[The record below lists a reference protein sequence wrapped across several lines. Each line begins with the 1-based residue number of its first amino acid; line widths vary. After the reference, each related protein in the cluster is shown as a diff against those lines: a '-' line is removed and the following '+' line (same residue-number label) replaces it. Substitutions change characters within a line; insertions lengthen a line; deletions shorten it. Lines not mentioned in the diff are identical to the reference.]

1 MLTLQQVA
9 GIINPVVNTTS
20 MIWRVDMEE
29 RYQLFTTLIARCAR
43 AVKRI
48 KSSEMSEF
56 NLKGLHVS
64 CLYYAYVSEKPL
76 TATEL
81 CEICDEDKANI
92 SRAIDMLEA
101 GEYVECN
108 SKTQKKYNCP
118 ISLTEKGR
126 EVAKSVA
133 SKIDNIVMLASRG
146 LSDEDRKVFYSS
158 LTLISNN
165 LENICEN
172 Y

>member
-1 MLTLQQVA
+1 
-9 GIINPVVNTTS
+9 
-20 MIWRVDMEE
+20 MEE
-29 RYQLFTTLIARCAR
+29 RYQLFTTLIAKCAR
-43 AVKRI
+43 TIKKI

-64 CLYYAYVSEKPL
+64 CLYYAFTNKKPL

-81 CEICDEDKANI
+81 CDICDEDKANI
-92 SRAIDMLEA
+92 SRAIDVLEA
-101 GEYVECN
+101 EGYVVCN

-118 ISLTEKGR
+118 ISLTEKGV

-133 SKIDNIVMLASRG
+133 GKIENLVMIASRG
-146 LSDEDRKVFYSS
+146 LSEENRKIFYSS
-158 LTLISNN
+158 LTLISSN
-165 LENICEN
+165 LEKICEN

>member
-1 MLTLQQVA
+1 
-9 GIINPVVNTTS
+9 
-20 MIWRVDMEE
+20 MEE
-29 RYQLFTTLIARCAR
+29 RYQLFTTLIAKCAR
-43 AVKRI
+43 AIKKI
-48 KSSEMSEF
+48 KSREMSEF

-64 CLYYAYVSEKPL
+64 CLYYVYISKKSL

-92 SRAIDMLEA
+92 SRAIDMLEE
-101 GEYVECN
+101 GGFIVCN

-118 ISLTEKGR
+118 ISLTETGMT
-126 EVAKSVA
+126 VAKSVA
-133 SKIDNIVMLASRG
+133 NKIDDMVMLASRG
-146 LSDEDRKVFYSS
+146 LSEENRKVFYSS

-165 LENICEN
+165 LDEICEN

>member
-1 MLTLQQVA
+1 
-9 GIINPVVNTTS
+9 
-20 MIWRVDMEE
+20 MEE
-29 RYQLFTTLIARCAR
+29 RYQLFTTLITKCAR
-43 AVKRI
+43 AIKKI

-64 CLYYAYVSEKPL
+64 CLYYVYANKKSL

-92 SRAIDMLEA
+92 SRAIDMLEED
-101 GEYVECN
+101 GFVVCN

-118 ISLTEKGR
+118 ISLTEKGAI
-126 EVAKSVA
+126 VAKSVA

-146 LSDEDRKVFYSS
+146 LLEEDRKTFYSS
-158 LTLISNN
+158 LTLISSN
-165 LENICEN
+165 LEKICEN

>member
-1 MLTLQQVA
+1 
-9 GIINPVVNTTS
+9 
-20 MIWRVDMEE
+20 MEE
-29 RYQLFTTLIARCAR
+29 RFQLFTTLIAKCAR
-43 AVKRI
+43 TVKKI
-48 KSSEMSEF
+48 KSSEMSEY

-64 CLYYAYVSEKPL
+64 CLYYAYISKNPL

-92 SRAIDMLEA
+92 SRAIDALEK
-101 GEYVECN
+101 GQFVTCN

-118 ISLTEKGR
+118 ILLTPKGT
-126 EVAKSVA
+126 VIAKNLA
-133 SKIDNIVMLASRG
+133 EKIDGIVALASQG
-146 LSDEDRKVFYSS
+146 LSEENRKIFYSS

-165 LENICEN
+165 LDKILEN

>member
-1 MLTLQQVA
+1 
-9 GIINPVVNTTS
+9 
-20 MIWRVDMEE
+20 MEE
-29 RYQLFTTLIARCAR
+29 RYQLFTTLIAKCAR
-43 AVKRI
+43 AIKKI
-48 KSSEMSEF
+48 KSGEMSEF

-64 CLYYAYVSEKPL
+64 CLYYIYVSKKSL

-92 SRAIDMLEA
+92 SRAIDMLEED
-101 GEYVECN
+101 GFVTCN

-118 ISLTEKGR
+118 ISLTEKGMA
-126 EVAKSVA
+126 VAKSVA
-133 SKIDNIVMLASRG
+133 DKVDNIVMRASQG
-146 LSDEDRKVFYSS
+146 LSEENRRVFYSS

-165 LENICEN
+165 LEKICEN

>member
-1 MLTLQQVA
+1 
-9 GIINPVVNTTS
+9 
-20 MIWRVDMEE
+20 MEE
-29 RYQLFTTLIARCAR
+29 RYQLFTTLIAKCSR
-43 AVKRI
+43 AIKKI

-64 CLYYAYVSEKPL
+64 CLYYVYVSKKSL

-92 SRAIDMLEA
+92 SRAIDMLEE
-101 GEYVECN
+101 GGFVVCN

-118 ISLTEKGR
+118 ISLTEKGVT
-126 EVAKSVA
+126 VAKSVA
-133 SKIDNIVMLASRG
+133 DKIDNIVMLASRG
-146 LSDEDRKVFYSS
+146 LLEENRKVFYSS
-158 LTLISNN
+158 LILISNN
-165 LENICEN
+165 LDKICKN

>member
-1 MLTLQQVA
+1 
-9 GIINPVVNTTS
+9 
-20 MIWRVDMEE
+20 MEE
-29 RYQLFTTLIARCAR
+29 RYQLFTTLIAKCSR
-43 AVKRI
+43 AIKKI

-64 CLYYAYVSEKPL
+64 CLYYVYVSNKSL

-92 SRAIDMLEA
+92 SRAIDKL
-101 GEYVECN
+101 GEGGFVVCN

-118 ISLTEKGR
+118 ISLTDKGIK
-126 EVAKSVA
+126 VARSV
-133 SKIDNIVMLASRG
+133 SNKIDNIVMLASQG
-146 LSDEDRKVFYSS
+146 LSEEDRKVFYKS
-158 LTLISNN
+158 LILISNN
-165 LENICEN
+165 LDKICKN